1 MQASA
6 YIPIKNF
13 WEYHV
18 SNSEVV
24 EFKINTTVLTEC
36 LNIFG
41 TEEETSLKIIYK
53 SQGSPL
59 ILMYDQ
65 KFWCLTNSSLYG
77 YFYKFSD

>member
-1 MQASA
+1 MTVELNKCVQATA
-6 YIPIKNF
+6 YVPTKNF
-13 WEYHV
+13 WEYHI
-18 SNSEVV
+18 SEDV

-59 ILMYDQ
+59 ILMYVLIH
-65 KFWCLTNSSLYG
+65 FNLYLNKI
-77 YFYKFSD
+77 FIA